1 MKLRKGSR
9 FDWYQL
15 TDANFIDELVVTVID
30 TINAERSTRGLT
42 SELAITRAEEEQL
55 IAKHLIGS
63 LYHAHASITS
73 DSSPT
78 LIAIPRARE
87 SYEKKKSIN
96 STKVKYSYRYLDN
109 VYQALIKLK
118 WIEVFIGVEYTG
130 YTRAY
135 ASGQLA
141 KTFSRIGLVWTKQQP
156 IDESDLIVLRDREKL
171 TSSTP
176 NSKRRGKKKEYRK
189 FDLPTPESPEVR
201 QMAKHLY
208 YYNDVLTKHCVSFN
222 LPDSK
227 ILKIAKDMAGRE
239 DASKMSLIDFSRT
252 QVRRIFSRGSMSIG
266 GRLYGGWWQSIPSKE
281 YKYRQH
287 IIIDGHMTCE
297 VDFSTISLR
306 IIYAS
311 KGEYVDPM
319 ADLYDIDLSGWSGED
334 DPRRK
339 PIKVYI
345 NAMMNDESGNYRLPK
360 AALDSMGLTHGELKA
375 KILDRH
381 SKIAD
386 KLVEG
391 VGLSTQLIDS
401 QIAERVILSMLA
413 DDILVLPIHDSFIV
427 RRDMEQLLKTTMQ
440 NAFEQATGTTVK
452 VTTDHAR
459 AASHFGMTKGEFEAE
474 ISKYKDDPSFG
485 IVSSDSLVAAISQKP
500 DNSEGYL
507 SSWRQWSQGSPER
520 LWLSESQHRDVIDYL
535 SSPFSQTLINIL

>member
-1 MKLRKGSR
+1 MKGSR
-9 FDWYQL
+9 FDWYQP
-15 TDANFIDELVVTVID
+15 TDANFIDELVATVID
-30 TINAERSTRGLT
+30 TVNIRRSTRGLT
-42 SELAITRAEEEQL
+42 PEQAINRAEEEQL

-63 LYHAHASITS
+63 LYHAYSSITS
-73 DSSPT
+73 DNSPT
-78 LIAIPRARE
+78 PIVIPRTKE
-87 SYEKKKSIN
+87 SYAKNSSD

-109 VYQALIKLK
+109 IYRALIELK
-118 WIEVFIGVEYTG
+118 WIEVSIGVEYTG

-156 IDESDLIVLRDREKL
+156 IDESGLVVLRDREKL

-176 NSKRRGKKKEYRK
+176 NSKKPGKKKEYRK
-189 FDLPTPESPEVR
+189 FDLPTPETPEVR
-201 QMAKHLY
+201 QMARNLHS
-208 YYNDVLTKHCVSFN
+208 YNDVLTKHCVSFD

-266 GRLYGGWWQSIPSKE
+266 GRLYGGWWQSIPSV
-281 YKYRQH
+281 YRSH
-287 IIIDGHMTCE
+287 IMIDGHMTCE
-297 VDFSTISLR
+297 VDFSSISLR

-311 KGEYVDPM
+311 KGEYVDPEV
-319 ADLYDIDLSGWSGED
+319 DLYDLDLPNWSGED

-360 AALDSMGLTHGELKA
+360 TALDSIGLTHGELKA
-375 KILDRH
+375 KVLDRH

-401 QIAERVILSMLA
+401 QIAERVVLSMLA

-427 RRDMEQLLKTTMQ
+427 RRGMEQALKTTMQ
-440 NAFEQATGTTVK
+440 RVFEQATGTLSK
-452 VTTDHAR
+452 VATDHTR
-459 AASHFGMTKGEFEAE
+459 TPNDFGKTKSEIEAE
-474 ISKYKDDPSFG
+474 ILKHQDDPSWG
-485 IVSSDSLVAAISQKP
+485 IVSSHSLIEEISREPDSSQL
-500 DNSEGYL
+500 YL
-507 SSWRQWSQGSPER
+507 MSWRRWSQGSNKR
-520 LWLSESQHRDVIDYL
+520 LWLSESQHKDVLDYL
-535 SSPFSQTLINIL
+535 RSPFSQTFINIL

>member
-87 SYEKKKSIN
+87 SYAKKKSID

-176 NSKRRGKKKEYRK
+176 NSKKWSKKKEYRK
-189 FDLPTPESPEVR
+189 FDLPTPETPEVQ
-201 QMAKHLY
+201 QMAKHLF
-208 YYNDVLTKHCVSFN
+208 YYNDVLTKHCVSFS

-266 GRLYGGWWQSIPSKE
+266 GRLYGGWWQSIPSV
-281 YKYRQH
+281 YRPH
-287 IIIDGHMTCE
+287 IMIDDHLTCE

-311 KGEYVDPM
+311 VGESIDPA
-319 ADLYDIDLSGWSGED
+319 ADLYNIGLPGWSGED

-339 PIKVYI
+339 PIKVFV

-360 AALDSMGLTHGELKA
+360 TTLDSIGLTHEELKA
-375 KILDRH
+375 RVLDCH
-381 SKIAD
+381 SKIAE
-386 KLVEG
+386 KLTDG
-391 VGLSTQLIDS
+391 VGLSIQLIDS

-413 DDILVLPIHDSFIV
+413 NDILVLPIHDSFIV
-427 RRDMEQLLKTTMQ
+427 RRGMEQDLKTTMQ
-440 NAFEQATGTTVK
+440 NVFEQATGSRGK
-452 VTTDHAR
+452 VTSEYLR
-459 AASHFGMTKGEFEAE
+459 SPKQFGITKGEIEAE
-474 ISKYKDDPSFG
+474 ILKIKEDPRWG
-485 IVSSDSLVAAISQKP
+485 VISSDSLRAAISQKP

-507 SSWRQWSQGSPER
+507 SSWRQWSQGSPAR
-520 LWLSESQHRDVIDYL
+520 L
-535 SSPFSQTLINIL
+535 

>member
-141 KTFSRIGLVWTKQQP
+141 KTFNRIGLVWTKQQP

-189 FDLPTPESPEVR
+189 FDLPTPETPEVH
-201 QMAKHLY
+201 QMARNLHS
-208 YYNDVLTKHCVSFN
+208 YNDVLTKHCVSFN

-227 ILKIAKDMAGRE
+227 ILKIAKDMADRE
-239 DASKMSLIDFSRT
+239 DTSKMSLIDFSRNQLT
-252 QVRRIFSRGSMSIG
+252 RIFSRGSMSFG
-266 GRLYGGWWQSIPSKE
+266 GRFYRGWWQSVPGI
-281 YKYRQH
+281 YRQH
-287 IIIDGHMTCE
+287 ITIDGHKTCE

-311 KGEYVDPM
+311 RGEYVDPEV
-319 ADLYDIDLSGWSGED
+319 DLYDIGLPNWSGKD
-334 DPRRK
+334 DSRRK
-339 PIKVYI
+339 HIKVYI
-345 NAMMNDESGNYRLPK
+345 NAMMNDENGRHRLNEPI
-360 AALDSMGLTHGELKA
+360 LDSMGLTHKELKA
-375 KILDRH
+375 KVLDRH
-381 SKIAD
+381 SKIANQ
-386 KLVEG
+386 LTEG
-391 VGLSTQLIDS
+391 MGLRTQLLDS

-427 RRDMEQLLKTTMQ
+427 RLGMEQSLRATMQ
-440 NAFEQATGTTVK
+440 RVFEQATGATIK
-452 VTTDHAR
+452 MTTDGTR
-459 AASHFGMTKGEFEAE
+459 GTSDFGMSKAEFEAE
-474 ISKYKDDPSFG
+474 ISKHKDDPSFG
-485 IVSSDSLVAAISQKP
+485 IVSSDSLRAAISQKP

-507 SSWRQWSQGSPER
+507 SSWRQWSQGSPAR
-520 LWLSESQHRDVIDYL
+520 LWLSESQHKDVIDYL

>member
-1 MKLRKGSR
+1 MKKKEGLR
-9 FDWYQL
+9 FDWYQP
-15 TDANFIDELVVTVID
+15 TDAEFIDELAATVID
-30 TINAERSTRGLT
+30 VVDEKRSTRGLT
-42 SELAITRAEEEQL
+42 PEQAIARAEEEQL

-63 LYHAHASITS
+63 LYHAYSSITS
-73 DSSPT
+73 ASSPT
-78 LIAIPRARE
+78 PIVIPKAKE
-87 SYEKKKSIN
+87 SYAKN
-96 STKVKYSYRYLDN
+96 SSDSAKVNYSYRYLNN
-109 VYQALIKLK
+109 VYKALIELK
-118 WIEVFIGVEYTG
+118 WIEVSIGVEYTG

-156 IDESDLIVLRDREKL
+156 IDESGLVVLRDREKL

-176 NSKRRGKKKEYRK
+176 NSKRPGKNKEYRK
-189 FDLPTPESPEVR
+189 FDIPTPDSPEVR
-201 QMAKHLY
+201 QMARNLHS
-208 YYNDVLTKHCVSFN
+208 YNDVLTKHCVSFN

-239 DASKMSLIDFSRT
+239 DTRKMSLIDFSRT

-266 GRLYGGWWQSIPSKE
+266 GRLYGGWWQSIPSV
-281 YKYRQH
+281 YRSH
-287 IIIDGHMTCE
+287 IMIDGHMTCE
-297 VDFSTISLR
+297 VDFSSISLR

-311 KGEYVDPM
+311 KDQYVDSV
-319 ADLYDIDLSGWSGED
+319 ADLYDIGLSGWSGED

-360 AALDSMGLTHGELKA
+360 TALDSIGLTHGELKA
-375 KILDRH
+375 KVLDRH

-401 QIAERVILSMLA
+401 QIAERVVLSMLA

-427 RRDMEQLLKTTMQ
+427 RRGMEQALKTTMQ
-440 NAFEQATGTTVK
+440 RVFEQATGTSSK
-452 VTTDHAR
+452 VATDHTR
-459 AASHFGMTKGEFEAE
+459 TPNDFGKTKSEIEAE
-474 ISKYKDDPSFG
+474 ILKHQDDPSWG
-485 IVSSDSLVAAISQKP
+485 IVSSHSLIEEISREP
-500 DNSEGYL
+500 DNSQLYL
-507 SSWRQWSQGSPER
+507 MSWRRWSQGSNKR
-520 LWLSESQHRDVIDYL
+520 LWLSESQHKDVLDYL
-535 SSPFSQTLINIL
+535 RSPFSQTFINIL

>member
-1 MKLRKGSR
+1 MV
-9 FDWYQL
+9 
-15 TDANFIDELVVTVID
+15 ATVID
-30 TINAERSTRGLT
+30 VVNVKRSTRGLT
-42 SELAITRAEEEQL
+42 PKQTIARAEEEQL

-63 LYHAHASITS
+63 LYHAHSSITS
-73 DSSPT
+73 DNSPT
-78 LIAIPRARE
+78 PIVIPRTKE
-87 SYEKKKSIN
+87 SYAKNSSD

-109 VYQALIKLK
+109 IYRALIELK
-118 WIEVFIGVEYTG
+118 WIEVSIGFEYTG

-156 IDESDLIVLRDREKL
+156 IDESGLVVLRDREKL

-189 FDLPTPESPEVR
+189 FDLPTPETPEVR
-201 QMAKHLY
+201 QMARNLHS
-208 YYNDVLTKHCVSFN
+208 YNDVLTKHCVSFN

-266 GRLYGGWWQSIPSKE
+266 GRLYGGWWQSIPSKN

-287 IIIDGHMTCE
+287 ITIDGHMTCE
-297 VDFSTISLR
+297 VDFSSISLR

-311 KGEYVDPM
+311 KGEYVDPEV
-319 ADLYDIDLSGWSGED
+319 DLYDLDLPNWSGED

-360 AALDSMGLTHGELKA
+360 TTLDSIGLTHGELKA
-375 KILDRH
+375 KVLDRH

-391 VGLSTQLIDS
+391 VGLSIQLIDS
-401 QIAERVILSMLA
+401 QIAERVVLSMLA

-427 RRDMEQLLKTTMQ
+427 RRGMEQALKTTMQ
-440 NAFEQATGTTVK
+440 NVFEQATGTSSK
-452 VTTDHAR
+452 VATDHTR
-459 AASHFGMTKGEFEAE
+459 TPNDFGKTKSEIEAE
-474 ISKYKDDPSFG
+474 ILKNKEDPSWG
-485 IVSSDSLVAAISQKP
+485 IVSSHSLIEEISREP
-500 DNSEGYL
+500 DNSQLYL
-507 SSWRQWSQGSPER
+507 MSWRRWSQGSNKR
-520 LWLSESQHRDVIDYL
+520 LWLSESQHKDVLDYL
-535 SSPFSQTLINIL
+535 RSPFSQTFINIL

>member
-1 MKLRKGSR
+1 MDGLR
-9 FDWYQL
+9 FDWYQP
-15 TDANFIDELVVTVID
+15 TDAEFIDELAATVID
-30 TINAERSTRGLT
+30 VVNEKRSTRGLT
-42 SELAITRAEEEQL
+42 PKQTIARAEEEQL

-63 LYHAHASITS
+63 LYHAHSSITS
-73 DSSPT
+73 DNSPT
-78 LIAIPRARE
+78 PIVIPRTKE
-87 SYEKKKSIN
+87 SYAKNSSD

-109 VYQALIKLK
+109 IYRALIELK
-118 WIEVFIGVEYTG
+118 WIEVSIGFEYTG

-156 IDESDLIVLRDREKL
+156 IDESGLVVLRDREKL

-189 FDLPTPESPEVR
+189 FDLPTPETPEVR
-201 QMAKHLY
+201 QMARNLHS
-208 YYNDVLTKHCVSFN
+208 YNDVLTKHCVSFN

-266 GRLYGGWWQSIPSKE
+266 GRLYGGWWQSIPSKN

-287 IIIDGHMTCE
+287 ITIDGHMTCE
-297 VDFSTISLR
+297 VDFSSISLR

-311 KGEYVDPM
+311 KGEYVDPEV
-319 ADLYDIDLSGWSGED
+319 DLYDLDLPNWSGED

-360 AALDSMGLTHGELKA
+360 TTLDSIGLTHGELKA
-375 KILDRH
+375 KVLDRH

-391 VGLSTQLIDS
+391 VGLSIQLIDS
-401 QIAERVILSMLA
+401 QIAERVVLSMLA

-427 RRDMEQLLKTTMQ
+427 RRGMEQALKTTMQ
-440 NAFEQATGTTVK
+440 NVFEQATGTSSK
-452 VTTDHAR
+452 VATDHTR
-459 AASHFGMTKGEFEAE
+459 TPNDFGKTKSEIEAE
-474 ISKYKDDPSFG
+474 ILKNKEDPSWG
-485 IVSSDSLVAAISQKP
+485 IVSSHSLIEEISREP
-500 DNSEGYL
+500 DNSQLYL
-507 SSWRQWSQGSPER
+507 MSWRRWSQGSNKR
-520 LWLSESQHRDVIDYL
+520 LWLSESQHKDVLDYL
-535 SSPFSQTLINIL
+535 RSPFSQTFINIL